1 MNVVVAFLTILE
13 NVLHSGVHRG
23 GSSPLAPP
31 WEFQGGALPPPGKYK
46 IKRKKI

>member
-31 WEFQGGALPPPGKYK
+31 PLENTKLKGNKF
-46 IKRKKI
+46 KK